1 MPFLVDE
8 LLKPKMVDV
17 CSKAM
22 NRTTVTI
29 EPLERGFGYTLGYA
43 LRRIL
48 LSSIAGAAIV
58 DVNIEGVLH
67 EYSVIDGVAED
78 VVDIILNLKQ
88 VAIKMDEEMDEA
100 TISLTADK
108 EGAVC
113 AGDIQLT
120 AGVEI
125 INPECHIATL
135 NKKGKLNMTMTVKR
149 GRGYV
154 PVTPMDQE
162 NSAIGAILID
172 ASYSPIRKISYHVE
186 AARVEN
192 RTDLDKLILEI
203 ETNGSIDPEQAIRK
217 AATFLHEQIAVFVD
231 LKAPVEQAPASNE
244 PAIDPLLL
252 KPVDDLELTVR
263 SMNCLKA
270 ENIIYIGDL
279 VQRTETELLK
289 TPNLG
294 KKSLTEIKQVLS
306 EHGINLGQML
316 GPNWPPEALK

>member
-17 CSKAM
+17 CSKAL

-100 TISLTADK
+100 TISLTSDK

-135 NKKGKLNMTMTVKR
+135 NKKGKLNMESK
-149 GRGYV
+149 
-154 PVTPMDQE
+154 
-162 NSAIGAILID
+162 
-172 ASYSPIRKISYHVE
+172 
-186 AARVEN
+186 
-192 RTDLDKLILEI
+192 
-203 ETNGSIDPEQAIRK
+203 
-217 AATFLHEQIAVFVD
+217 
-231 LKAPVEQAPASNE
+231 
-244 PAIDPLLL
+244 
-252 KPVDDLELTVR
+252 
-263 SMNCLKA
+263 
-270 ENIIYIGDL
+270 
-279 VQRTETELLK
+279 
-289 TPNLG
+289 
-294 KKSLTEIKQVLS
+294 
-306 EHGINLGQML
+306 
-316 GPNWPPEALK
+316 